1 LGAEAV
7 LLLTAA
13 IWGFAFAAQ
22 RAGMDHVGPFLFNG
36 IRFALGGLALLPFV
50 IAARTRKA
58 DRGEDRPSRPPRWH
72 YLILGAVLFGG
83 ASLQQV
89 GIVYTTAGKAGFITG
104 LYVVLVPIL
113 GLRVQRRPSRET
125 WAGAGLAV
133 TGLFLLSVREDL
145 SMQGGDL
152 LILACAFFWAA
163 HILLVDRMA
172 RLRPWAA
179 LAAAQFAICA
189 VASLVVALCFEE
201 ISTPSISAAWVPL
214 VYAGILSVGVGYSL
228 QIVAQRRA
236 APAPAA
242 IIMSLE
248 AVFAALGGWLL
259 LGEVLDGRELAGCG
273 LMLGGMAVSQIRLRR
288 PR

>member
-1 LGAEAV
+1 
-7 LLLTAA
+7 
-13 IWGFAFAAQ
+13 
-22 RAGMDHVGPFLFNG
+22 
-36 IRFALGGLALLPFV
+36 
-50 IAARTRKA
+50 
-58 DRGEDRPSRPPRWH
+58 
-72 YLILGAVLFGG
+72 
-83 ASLQQV
+83 
-89 GIVYTTAGKAGFITG
+89 
-104 LYVVLVPIL
+104 
-113 GLRVQRRPSRET
+113 
-125 WAGAGLAV
+125 
-133 TGLFLLSVREDL
+133 
-145 SMQGGDL
+145 MQGGDL